1 MRKRLWPI
9 EGVGSASSS
18 LEVKVNHYTRFIY
31 LHQRKL
37 KVVSYTLATGLIANF
52 NNTLLNQAIKPRKK
66 GFAISML
73 SIRTQTLNLIS
84 NGHCRDL
91 SKR

>member
-31 LHQRKL
+31 LHQLQL

-66 GFAISML
+66 GFATLPNLPVLEQAML
-73 SIRTQTLNLIS
+73 PPLA
-84 NGHCRDL
+84 
-91 SKR
+91 